1 MQRCQ
6 VRIDRHGRLLVQ
18 TSIWLPVDLMDLVKL
33 ERLNLTEFNERHLGV
48 YFGLEPV
55 ADEYENQIIAAAQ
68 VGVARQQKVIQEREA
83 GRERT
88 LSAVRAMRA
97 DREAAQVRQTEIA
110 DALQT
115 IVGKK
120 AGQYRRVLLEN
131 DPYGDHI
138 NEWDALVA
146 GVSRRCGAAVDP
158 AEVAG
163 ALRALVAALA

>member
-1 MQRCQ
+1 MRQ
-6 VRIDRHGRLLVQ
+6 VTV
-18 TSIWLPVDLMDLVKL
+18 WLPGPLIRLMRADGINVSRFIRDQIESLYGDPTAGPQNDRNQL
-33 ERLNLTEFNERHLGV
+33 AQDARDCITRH
-48 YFGLEPV
+48 
-55 ADEYENQIIAAAQ
+55 QAA
-68 VGVARQQKVIQEREA
+68 EA
-83 GRERT
+83 GREADRE
-88 LSAVRAMRA
+88 RARAAIRVMRA

-120 AGQYRRVLLEN
+120 AGQYRRVLPEN

-163 ALRALVAALA
+163 ALRALVAASA